1 MHIARAKLLDLNS
14 DSPFLHDESAVHKLI
29 PCNGIADKWLLELD
43 SLHRRVPSAMHQSFG
58 SPSLYEVANTQMNG
72 LLQVSKANA
81 NAINLSFPN
90 GLTQLP
96 NET

>member
-1 MHIARAKLLDLNS
+1 MHISRAKLLDLNP

-29 PCNGIADKWLLELD
+29 PCNGIANKGLPELD
-43 SLHRRVPSAMHQSFG
+43 SLHCRVPSAMHQSFG
-58 SPSLYEVANTQMNG
+58 SPSLHDAANTQMNG

-81 NAINLSFPN
+81 NAINLSFPI